1 MKFVNRKF
9 VWLILSL
16 IMFSHQ
22 ANAQDKIFDESVL
35 SGKGKQAY
43 QTLLKIKLF
52 AIGGVGYSG
61 ETSEGENAFNVL
73 LDEKEA
79 VSAFKILVDKAT
91 IEGGLYSLAA
101 LQWLKC
107 DCYKEQLENF
117 KKARLSNENDER
129 LSWASG
135 CSGYET
141 KEKEGKSLIIETVEK
156 GQYNGIIESRR
167 KVREQHKFLEKQKQD
182 SNGVNKNQ

>member
-1 MKFVNRKF
+1 MKSISRKF

-16 IMFSHQ
+16 IVFSFQ
-22 ANAQDKIFDESVL
+22 ANAQEKTFNESVL
-35 SGKGKQAY
+35 SDTGKQAY

-61 ETSEGENAFNVL
+61 ETSGGEKAFNIL
-73 LDEKEA
+73 LDEKDA
-79 VSAFKILVDKAT
+79 IVAFKNLVDKAT

-117 KKARLSNENDER
+117 KKVRLSNENKER

-135 CSGYET
+135 CSSYESDN
-141 KEKEGKSLIIETVEK
+141 KEGKALIIETVEK
-156 GQYNGIIESRR
+156 GQYNGIIENRR
-167 KVREQHKFLEKQKQD
+167 KVREQHKILERQKQD